1 MQYRGS
7 ELNPLFYGE
16 ISSTH
21 LFYDIFNKHQGIAKA
36 LVDYIFKVEADNLLI
51 TREKPY
57 PGKGSIDLFFDFQSK
72 GRHAAML
79 IEAKV
84 HDYLSVSDHQISTY
98 YNAVSD
104 NQIYDQ
110 IYFIYLTQFNELD
123 NFERTAQP
131 KSLVEAQR
139 GRALIGEHFYH
150 LTWLELHR
158 FMDEH
163 INKLSPEQQL
173 MLSLHKSWIIEKCSS
188 DLANNLVETGDR
200 SLADYLGNVDEAL
213 DRLLPLGREVS
224 ENRKNKLKIDLNT
237 LTAEEL
243 DTVLAAIIAL
253 TKADSVNNKKEYQT
267 EEQTIEAAAGFL
279 TEMAAN
285 NEWLLLRFYA
295 GLFQLARDTR
305 HLRLFGTGTRG
316 FSLKLEVID
325 KGEISL
331 CTLYRNKTVDF
342 SLKR

>member
-1 MQYRGS
+1 VQYSGS
-7 ELNPLFYGE
+7 ELKPLFHAE

-21 LFYDIFNKHQGIAKA
+21 VFYDIFDKHPDIAKA
-36 LVDYIFKVEADNLLI
+36 FLGKIFNVEAENLLI

-57 PGKGSIDLFFDFQSK
+57 PGKGTVDIFIDFQNK
-72 GRHAAML
+72 GRRAAIL

-104 NQIYDQ
+104 NQSYDQ
-110 IYFIYLTQFNELD
+110 IFFIYLTQFNEQD
-123 NFERTAQP
+123 NFERTAPP
-131 KSLVEAQR
+131 KSLVEAER
-139 GRALIGEHFYH
+139 GRALIGERFHH

-173 MLSLHKSWIIEKCSS
+173 MLGLHKSWITDKCSS

-213 DRLLPLGREVS
+213 DRLLPLGREVAG
-224 ENRKNKLKIDLNT
+224 NRRNKLRIDLST

-243 DTVLAAIIAL
+243 DTVLAAI
-253 TKADSVNNKKEYQT
+253 TVFSKAGSVNNKIEYQT

-279 TEMAAN
+279 TEMAVN
-285 NEWLLLRFYA
+285 NEWQLLRFYS

-305 HLRLFGTGTRG
+305 HLRLYGTGTRE
-316 FSLKLEVID
+316 FSLKLEVIA

-331 CTLYRNKTVDF
+331 CTLSRNKTVDF